1 MLNLLSN
8 ASTFTE
14 SREITLEVSRLRR
27 KQEEERGK
35 QEEKFN
41 FIGSEAVASDVL
53 GLEAKR
59 EGGKKE
65 KKLESDISAGE
76 EWISFK
82 ISDTGIGI
90 NAEQIERVFQG
101 FTQADE
107 STTRRYGG
115 TGLGLAIAKKF
126 CQIMGEIL
134 VGKRV

>member
-41 FIGSEAVASDVL
+41 FIGSEEVASDVL